1 MSAVLAAALGPII
14 QIITGVLSDV
24 LKFWIS
30 QPEEKVTVVVA
41 KPQLPAEAV
50 HSVPAPRELL
60 RRWSGVL
67 GDAS

>member
-1 MSAVLAAALGPII
+1 MSSALAAALGPIL

-41 KPQLPAEAV
+41 KPQLAAEDVRPA
-50 HSVPAPRELL
+50 PAPRELL
-60 RRWSGVL
+60 RRWGGVL
-67 GDAS
+67 GDAP